1 MHPLSSWEPA
11 PPRASSTQSPPH
23 SLAKT
28 QRKRFRHPPCT
39 TATLLTP
46 VWLLGLPLT
55 ALQWSIKRKYNQLKQ
70 ICHFHPCVSAQ
81 RTSWSIPDAAWSIQT
96 TAQEQSFKFIIL
108 LPCDLQLSGLQRE
121 LVPQHGADSQDQP
134 QPPPRCAATSQLQ
147 KKPPTY
153 FHLQK
158 PSRSLLENGLGGQA
172 AYYLLSGKEPELS
185 PKLSLLSIHMRMV
198 IHPTLRQLG

>member
-1 MHPLSSWEPA
+1 MH
-11 PPRASSTQSPPH
+11 H
-23 SLAKT
+23 
-28 QRKRFRHPPCT
+28 HCT
-39 TATLLTP
+39 TPTLLTP

-134 QPPPRCAATSQLQ
+134 QPPPRCAASSQLQ
-147 KKPPTY
+147 KKPQLIFTC
-153 FHLQK
+153 K
-158 PSRSLLENGLGGQA
+158 SLLDLCWKMDLEDRLPIISCQGRSQSCH
-172 AYYLLSGKEPELS
+172 LSS
-185 PKLSLLSIHMRMV
+185 VYCQFI
-198 IHPTLRQLG
+198 